1 MQPTTADSR
10 PAQCGLLRAA
20 CSGRPGRGWLLG
32 VAVVA
37 MASTVLAS
45 TIWTTAV
52 LATAVLTSTVL
63 VAVDG
68 RSRFGG
74 AGPTELAESSWSNRA
89 GRTELAEP
97 SWLWRWVPR
106 FADRGTSDVGAIRGL
121 R

>member
-1 MQPTTADSR
+1 MHPTTADSR
-10 PAQCGLLRAA
+10 PGGAA
-20 CSGRPGRGWLLG
+20 CSVAWSGRPARGWLLG

-45 TIWTTAV
+45 TLLASTIWT
-52 LATAVLTSTVL
+52 TAVLTSTVL

-74 AGPTELAESSWSNRA
+74 AGPTELAE
-89 GRTELAEP
+89 P

-106 FADRGTSDVGAIRGL
+106 FAEGRTSDVGAIRGL